1 MTQPLSRPSYTP
13 GKVPTLP
20 SCPTPFS
27 DHIYATKHGVDLPL
41 RLFPSTSVSAS
52 ASSSSDSS
60 SASAAN
66 PYIIWIH
73 GGAFTFGRH
82 TLPNPWVVRSFRP
95 LGYHVVSIAYR
106 LCPHVSLADMVADC
120 TDAIAWCRT
129 HLPGLVGTVGAGVGV
144 DVDRFVVAG
153 DSAGGCLSA
162 LLAHKL
168 SPAPRA
174 LIDVYGPTD
183 LCDIHFDSSA
193 PEINAEIEPLS
204 GEFPED
210 EVIRGCRPGP
220 FARPRSLPEPL
231 PAGVHPPR
239 AGPAGER
246 RPDIAIHERRVRFQC
261 DMKRYMG
268 TNKILFRT
276 ILHAKDDWTQ
286 EQYMAHA
293 KKWSPLWLLD
303 GKKTYP
309 PTYLIHGEEDVL
321 VPLNHS
327 TRMAHKLREMGVD
340 VGEWYEHGGHVFDI
354 KYSVSAET
362 SRIASRHIASHRRGH
377 WHQQPR

>member
-1 MTQPLSRPSYTP
+1 MTQPMSRPTYTP
-13 GKVPTLP
+13 GKVPALP
-20 SCPTPFS
+20 PCPTPFS

-41 RLFPSTSVSAS
+41 RVFPSTSVSAS
-52 ASSSSDSS
+52 ASAPSSSDSS
-60 SASAAN
+60 SSASGAN

-129 HLPGLVGTVGAGVGV
+129 NLPGLVGNMGVGV

-153 DSAGGCLSA
+153 EGGCLSA

-183 LCDIHFDSSA
+183 LCDLHFDSSA

-210 EVIRGCRPGP
+210 ELVRGVADRDPSHALAVCPSP
-220 FARPRSLPEPL
+220 FQLLFIPLAQARLENADPTMQYTSR
-231 PAGVHPPR
+231 
-239 AGPAGER
+239 
-246 RPDIAIHERRVRFQC
+246 DRFQC

-286 EQYMAHA
+286 EQYMVHA
-293 KKWSPLWLLD
+293 KNWSPLWLLD
-303 GKKTYP
+303 GEKTYP
-309 PTYLIHGEEDVL
+309 PTYLIHGEEDVI

-354 KYSVSAET
+354 KYSVSGET
-362 SRIASRHIASHRRGH
+362 SRIASL
-377 WHQQPR
+377 